1 MEPPRRNA
9 RLAARLARIIR
20 RLARSNAVTEH
31 HEQLF
36 ANGLVASSE
45 GTELSLSNRQLCG
58 VDSFGEPLEAYSVS
72 ALPALAALIDRTA
85 SLTALDLSRNR
96 LGDAGALV
104 VAAAIEANH
113 RRLRRVNLAANAIG
127 CEGCRA
133 LAGALLRSG
142 SVTSANL
149 LRNHWDEASAAALA
163 DVAARAGLRSMCG
176 LGLTEQTLALE
187 HEGLEPH
194 DAHLLAADY
203 RSHGS
208 LTALHLY
215 DNRLG
220 AAGLGVLAAAMAAS
234 GTVSLLD
241 LSSNLLGGADDP
253 TRLVFVPCAAG
264 TAALAAALA
273 GATALRSLVLYDNAL
288 GPKGGALLAA
298 ALRRENS
305 LTLLDLRLN
314 QLCGIDAF
322 GNGEFTCEAV
332 RSLANALDAN
342 ETLSWLR
349 LEHNAVP
356 RHAAGWMRDA
366 ARRRPG
372 LRVSL

>member
-163 DVAARAGLRSMCG
+163 DVAARAGLRSLCG

-187 HEGLEPH
+187 HEGLEPQ
-194 DAHLLAADY
+194 DAHLLASDY

-253 TRLVFVPCAAG
+253 ARLVFVPCAAG

-298 ALRRENS
+298 ALRRESS

-314 QLCGIDAF
+314 QLCGVDSF

-332 RSLANALDAN
+332 RHLANALDAN
-342 ETLSWLR
+342 QTLSWLR

-366 ARRRPG
+366 GRRRPG

>member
-1 MEPPRRNA
+1 M
-9 RLAARLARIIR
+9 
-20 RLARSNAVTEH
+20 TD

-36 ANGLVASSE
+36 ATGLVASSE
-45 GTELSLSNRQLCG
+45 GKEISLSNRQLCG
-58 VDSFGEPLEAYSVS
+58 VDRFGEPLEAYSVS
-72 ALPALAALIDRTA
+72 ALPALAALIGRTA

-104 VAAAIEANH
+104 VAAAIEAH
-113 RRLRRVNLAANAIG
+113 CRLRRVNLAANAIG

-163 DVAARAGLRSMCG
+163 AVAAQRAGLRSLCG

-194 DAHLLAADY
+194 DAHLLASDY

-220 AAGLGVLAAAMAAS
+220 AAGVGVLAAAMAAS

-253 TRLVFVPCAAG
+253 VRLVFVPSAVG

-273 GATALRSLVLYDNAL
+273 GATALRSLILYDNAL

-298 ALRRENS
+298 ALRRESS

-314 QLCGIDAF
+314 QLCGVDSF
-322 GNGEFTCEAV
+322 GNGEFTVEV
-332 RSLANALDAN
+332 MRSLANALDTN

-356 RHAAGWMRDA
+356 RHAAGWLRDA

>member
-1 MEPPRRNA
+1 MEPRPNA
-9 RLAARLARIIR
+9 RLAARLARILR
-20 RLARSNAVTEH
+20 RLARSNAVTD

-36 ANGLVASSE
+36 ATGLVASSE
-45 GTELSLSNRQLCG
+45 GKEISLSNRQLCG
-58 VDSFGEPLEAYSVS
+58 VDRFGEPLEAYSVS
-72 ALPALAALIDRTA
+72 ALPALAALIGRTA

-104 VAAAIEANH
+104 VAAAIEAH
-113 RRLRRVNLAANAIG
+113 CRLRRVNLAANAIG

-149 LRNHWDEASAAALA
+149 LRNHWDEASAAALVA
-163 DVAARAGLRSMCG
+163 VAARAGLSLCG

-187 HEGLEPH
+187 HEGLEPQ
-194 DAHLLAADY
+194 DAHLLASDY

-220 AAGLGVLAAAMAAS
+220 AAGVGVLAAAMAAS

-253 TRLVFVPCAAG
+253 VRLVFVPCAVG

-273 GATALRSLVLYDNAL
+273 GATALRSLILYDNAL

-298 ALRRENS
+298 ALRRESS

-314 QLCGIDAF
+314 QLCGVDSF
-322 GNGEFTCEAV
+322 GNGEFIVEV
-332 RSLANALDAN
+332 MRSLANALDTN

-356 RHAAGWMRDA
+356 RHAAGWLRDA